1 MKTNNCHGDNA
12 AVIRKM
18 NIEIKRNDKLAIYL
32 QIYKQIKEQILNGGL
47 KSGDK
52 ILSYREIAKRFDVSI
67 ITVTKAYEL
76 LSDERL
82 ITSSQKGCFVSENAS
97 AIAIDYNMQLT
108 EDNLKEAIKSA
119 KTVGVSLNEL
129 HTLLNELWHE

>member
-1 MKTNNCHGDNA
+1 
-12 AVIRKM
+12 M

-52 ILSYREIAKRFDVSI
+52 LLSYREIAKQFDVSI

-76 LSDERL
+76 LSDEKL

-97 AIAIDYNMQLT
+97 AIAVDYHMQHI
-108 EDNLKEAIKSA
+108 EDKLKAAIGSA
-119 KTVGVSLNEL
+119 KTVDISLDEL

>member
-1 MKTNNCHGDNA
+1 MIN
-12 AVIRKM
+12 
-18 NIEIKRNDKLAIYL
+18 L
-32 QIYKQIKEQILNGGL
+32 QSTCRYTSRSKNK
-47 KSGDK
+47 
-52 ILSYREIAKRFDVSI
+52 YPFDVSI

-76 LSDERL
+76 LSDEKL

-119 KTVGVSLNEL
+119 KTVDISLDEL

>member
-1 MKTNNCHGDNA
+1 
-12 AVIRKM
+12 M
-18 NIEIKRNDKLAIYL
+18 NIEIKRNYKLAIYL

-52 ILSYREIAKRFDVSI
+52 LLSYREIAKQFDVSI

-97 AIAIDYNMQLT
+97 AISIDYNMQLT

-119 KTVGVSLNEL
+119 KTVDISLDEL

>member
-1 MKTNNCHGDNA
+1 
-12 AVIRKM
+12 M

-52 ILSYREIAKRFDVSI
+52 LLSYREIAKRFDVSI

-76 LSDERL
+76 LSDEKL

-119 KTVGVSLNEL
+119 KTVDISLDEL

>member
-1 MKTNNCHGDNA
+1 MKTNNCHRDNV
-12 AVIRKM
+12 AVIRRM

-52 ILSYREIAKRFDVSI
+52 LLSYREIAKQFDVSI

-119 KTVGVSLNEL
+119 KTVDISLDEL

>member
-18 NIEIKRNDKLAIYL
+18 NVEIKRNDKLAIYL
-32 QIYKQIKEQILNGGL
+32 QIYKQIKEQILNGRL

-52 ILSYREIAKRFDVSI
+52 ILSYREIAKQFDVSI

-76 LSDERL
+76 LSDEKL

-119 KTVGVSLNEL
+119 KTVDISLDEL
-129 HTLLNELWHE
+129 HTLLNELWRE

>member
-1 MKTNNCHGDNA
+1 MKTNNCHRDNA

-32 QIYKQIKEQILNGGL
+32 QIYKQIKEQILNGRL

-76 LSDERL
+76 LSDEKL

-119 KTVGVSLNEL
+119 KTVDISLDEL

>member
-1 MKTNNCHGDNA
+1 MKTNNCHRDNV
-12 AVIRKM
+12 AVIRRM

-52 ILSYREIAKRFDVSI
+52 LLSYREIAKQFDVSI

-119 KTVGVSLNEL
+119 KTVGVSLDEL
-129 HTLLNELWHE
+129 HTLLNELWRE

>member
-32 QIYKQIKEQILNGGL
+32 QIYKQIKEQILNGRL

-52 ILSYREIAKRFDVSI
+52 ILSYREIAKQFDVSI

-76 LSDERL
+76 LSDEKL

-119 KTVGVSLNEL
+119 KTVDTSLDEL
-129 HTLLNELWHE
+129 HTLLNELWRE

>member
-1 MKTNNCHGDNA
+1 MKTNNCHRDN
-12 AVIRKM
+12 IRRM

-52 ILSYREIAKRFDVSI
+52 LLSYREIAKRFDVSI

-76 LSDERL
+76 LSDEKL

-119 KTVGVSLNEL
+119 KTVDISLDEL

>member
-18 NIEIKRNDKLAIYL
+18 NIEIKRKDKLAIYL

-82 ITSSQKGCFVSENAS
+82 ITSSHKGCFVSENAS

-119 KTVGVSLNEL
+119 KTVGVSLDEL